1 MTETDFKGGLADL
14 KDLFDKFEKGDLFTL
29 YEIKEGLDKII
40 KFIPKKIEKLFGD
53 YLGVIRSFFTVDVSM
68 ENVDEFIDAGYSLVV
83 SIDSYYKGTITPKDF
98 EQAVIEI
105 KNKANAFV
113 DKNVLHNDKEI
124 YPEGYFDNI
133 VDDEDM
139 LMKFCDELREHMDES
154 QITLIDLEFDSTN
167 QENINKVFRAFHT
180 AKSSSAF
187 LGLKNIEEI
196 AHKME
201 DMLVLVRDNKLQ
213 VTKELIDVIFYGI
226 NFFRE
231 LTSIIETE
239 KYVRTKIISSY
250 KNINIYSYI
259 DIIKEI
265 LGNYHVKKLGEILL
279 EEGKLD
285 KELIETILKKQNQ
298 DKNKKFGQ
306 IAVEEKIITED
317 ELQHAMQKQAVPV
330 KVKSAVFVK
339 VSNNK
344 LNELIDLVG
353 ELVINQSM
361 MRQTKTDSSKI
372 NTNMIS
378 YDTSYTQLEKI
389 TTSIKNI
396 VLSMGMVPVSE
407 IFNKLRVVIRNA
419 ANELNKMVNVEIE
432 GESTELDRN
441 VIETIYDPLVH
452 IVRNAVD
459 HGLEDADERVAAGKN
474 NVGKIKIE
482 ALHKGNNIEIKII
495 DDGHGIDRDRVL
507 QKAIEK
513 GMVSAEDA
521 SRLDDKEI
529 YNFMFLPGFSTAKTV
544 TELSGR
550 GVGLDVVKRNID
562 QIHGKVE
569 IRSVK
574 GKYSQFIIKL
584 PLTLAIIDGFVTIIN
599 NVKYIFP
606 FNIIEEII
614 IPDGINISKM
624 EDGQIMLYL
633 RNGYIPVIFAGK
645 TFDEDTYN
653 TDLSTILIIIITY
666 QNKYY
671 GIAVDG
677 IAGKQEIVIK
687 NLNQALNNLRIFSG
701 GTIFGDGTIG
711 FVVDIE
717 EFMEKSKDVIEE

>member
-306 IAVEEKIITED
+306 IAAEEKIITED
-317 ELQHAMQKQAVPV
+317 DNA
-330 KVKSAVFVK
+330 
-339 VSNNK
+339 
-344 LNELIDLVG
+344 
-353 ELVINQSM
+353 
-361 MRQTKTDSSKI
+361 R
-372 NTNMIS
+372 
-378 YDTSYTQLEKI
+378 LEKEVQKI
-389 TTSIKNI
+389 TDDTISQ
-396 VLSMGMVPVSE
+396 
-407 IFNKLRVVIRNA
+407 
-419 ANELNKMVNVEIE
+419 
-432 GESTELDRN
+432 
-441 VIETIYDPLVH
+441 IET
-452 IVRNAVD
+452 
-459 HGLEDADERVAAGKN
+459 
-474 NVGKIKIE
+474 
-482 ALHKGNNIEIKII
+482 
-495 DDGHGIDRDRVL
+495 
-507 QKAIEK
+507 
-513 GMVSAEDA
+513 M
-521 SRLDDKEI
+521 
-529 YNFMFLPGFSTAKTV
+529 
-544 TELSGR
+544 
-550 GVGLDVVKRNID
+550 
-562 QIHGKVE
+562 
-569 IRSVK
+569 
-574 GKYSQFIIKL
+574 
-584 PLTLAIIDGFVTIIN
+584 
-599 NVKYIFP
+599 
-606 FNIIEEII
+606 
-614 IPDGINISKM
+614 
-624 EDGQIMLYL
+624 
-633 RNGYIPVIFAGK
+633 
-645 TFDEDTYN
+645 
-653 TDLSTILIIIITY
+653 
-666 QNKYY
+666 
-671 GIAVDG
+671 
-677 IAGKQEIVIK
+677 GKQKEQELMVI
-687 NLNQALNNLRIFSG
+687 
-701 GTIFGDGTIG
+701 
-711 FVVDIE
+711 
-717 EFMEKSKDVIEE
+717 